1 MIVVIVLSPFA
12 SGFSEAQRKTG
23 PLVGQPETRG
33 LSKSF
38 KIQVQIF
45 QESLEKISE
54 SNLEVW
60 HEWVDKIKEGGN
72 EPSLSRLILTP
83 VKEHV

>member
-1 MIVVIVLSPFA
+1 MIIVVVLSPFA
-12 SGFSEAQRKTG
+12 SGFSEAQQKTG
-23 PLVGQPETRG
+23 PLVGQPKTRG

-38 KIQVQIF
+38 KIQVPIF

-60 HEWVDKIKEGGN
+60 HE
-72 EPSLSRLILTP
+72 
-83 VKEHV
+83 